1 MEWQESHFRNE
12 KCRFSSL
19 EADGMDRFL
28 LSISMREIPVKV
40 AEIPGP
46 KYGNVTFDGFNVIP
60 WDFKAHTMNTSSHQ
74 IIVNDSEATASAI
87 KDYGQV
93 GLILAIGKVVYNDA
107 NRRFQKW
114 QKIEWQTT

>member
-1 MEWQESHFRNE
+1 MKNADFPHWKQMEWIGFYFQFLCE
-12 KCRFSSL
+12 KY
-19 EADGMDRFL
+19 
-28 LSISMREIPVKV
+28 LSKV
-40 AEIPGP
+40 SEIPGP

-60 WDFKAHTMNTSSHQ
+60 WDFKAHAMNTSSHQ

>member
-1 MEWQESHFRNE
+1 
-12 KCRFSSL
+12 
-19 EADGMDRFL
+19 
-28 LSISMREIPVKV
+28 
-40 AEIPGP
+40 
-46 KYGNVTFDGFNVIP
+46 
-60 WDFKAHTMNTSSHQ
+60 MNTSSHQ